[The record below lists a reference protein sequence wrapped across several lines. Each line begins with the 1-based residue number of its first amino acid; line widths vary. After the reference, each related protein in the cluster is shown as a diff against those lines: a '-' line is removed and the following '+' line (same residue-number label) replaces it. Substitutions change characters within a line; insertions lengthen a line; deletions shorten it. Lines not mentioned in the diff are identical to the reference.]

1 MPKLGRT
8 LSLSLRT
15 RWSWERTT
23 ILLGFL
29 LTIVGVVGGQFCL
42 TPAIQRATAI
52 ESDIA
57 AKRAKMKI
65 TRAALA
71 FDDIAKQLSGALFL
85 VKPASADEETGRAV
99 LVELKN
105 RALRHRH
112 DEVRTMISQL
122 GIAGAIEYKP
132 TSDAYEALVN
142 DEDRDFT
149 LATFQATNAYDAD
162 LTSKVVNDQNAE
174 RVAITALQR
183 SRFVA
188 RSESESRGRILVA
201 ISFLGSTLLLVA
213 TLKASR
219 HDSPAETN
227 AATRAAELLEAALVI
242 ARERIEKARGARA
255 AQAASESGGRP

>member
-1 MPKLGRT
+1 MSDPGRR
-8 LSLSLRT
+8 LSHQFRT
-15 RWSWERTT
+15 HWSWERTT
-23 ILLGFL
+23 VLLGFL
-29 LTIVGVVGGQFCL
+29 LTIVGVVGGQFVL

-85 VKPASADEETGRAV
+85 VKPASADEETGQAV

-122 GIAGAIEYKP
+122 GIAGEIEFKP
-132 TSDAYEALVN
+132 VSDAYEALVN
-142 DEDRDFT
+142 DENRDFT
-149 LATFQATNAYDAD
+149 FATFQATNAYDAD
-162 LTSKVVNDQNAE
+162 LTTKVVNDQNAD
-174 RVAITALQR
+174 RVAITNLQR
-183 SRFVA
+183 SRFAA
-188 RSESESRGRILVA
+188 RSESESRRRILVA
-201 ISFLGSTLLLVA
+201 ISFLGSSLLLVA

-219 HDSPAETN
+219 QDSLAETN
-227 AATRAAELLEAALVI
+227 AAIRAAELLEAALVI
-242 ARERIEKARGARA
+242 AREHIEKSRTAGA
-255 AQAASESGGRP
+255 AQAASESGARP

>member
-1 MPKLGRT
+1 MLESGRT
-8 LSLSLRT
+8 LSQWLWT
-15 RWSWERTT
+15 RWSWERTA
-23 ILLGFL
+23 ILFGFL
-29 LTIVGVVGGQFCL
+29 LTIVGVVGAQVVL

-57 AKRAKMKI
+57 AKRAKMNI

-85 VKPASADEETGRAV
+85 VKPGSADEEAAGAI

-122 GIAGAIEYKP
+122 GIAGEIEFKP
-132 TSDAYEALVN
+132 VSDAYEALVD
-142 DEDRDFT
+142 DENRDFT

-162 LTSKVVNDQNAE
+162 LTSKVVNDQNAD
-174 RVAITALQR
+174 RLTITALQR
-183 SRFVA
+183 SRFAA
-188 RSESESRGRILVA
+188 RSESESRRRVLVA
-201 ISFLGSTLLLVA
+201 ISFLGSTLLLIA

-227 AATRAAELLEAALVI
+227 TTTRAAELLEAALII
-242 ARERIEKARGARA
+242 ARERIERDRRA
-255 AQAASESGGRP
+255 GPPPASYESGGRA